1 MPISF
6 GTSTMVIS
14 LPDLSA
20 APAAL
25 PPSNGLA
32 ASGVAA
38 PPASQPSGLVGRS
51 SAPSHLPAAFAP
63 PAVSDKANIAAAV
76 VVSKLTLMSILP
88 RCRSQRRWC
97 LRMHRSVSATLKGT
111 RDQNRE
117 NERDPND
124 DDCPVPLDAR

>member
-38 PPASQPSGLVGRS
+38 PPASQASGLVGRS

-63 PAVSDKANIAAAV
+63 PAANERANIAAAV
-76 VVSKLTLMSILP
+76 VVNKLAFIPDS
-88 RCRSQRRWC
+88 S
-97 LRMHRSVSATLKGT
+97 
-111 RDQNRE
+111 
-117 NERDPND
+117 
-124 DDCPVPLDAR
+124 LDAASSGVCLDAANGG